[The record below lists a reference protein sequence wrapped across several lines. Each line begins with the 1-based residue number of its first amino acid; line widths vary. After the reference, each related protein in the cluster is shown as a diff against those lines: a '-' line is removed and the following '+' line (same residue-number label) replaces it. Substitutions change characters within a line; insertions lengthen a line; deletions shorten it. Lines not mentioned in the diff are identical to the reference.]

1 MGDQGFNIYAYR
13 GGNNMVENLF
23 LLVVDNRLVTED
35 FNIRKGSDVLL
46 MPTIYK
52 QSSVHIDGM
61 AENKILEY
69 DTVELHI
76 GDEIID
82 GVNGFVPIGSPFT
95 DENQEFMAHLVLTLG
110 DLEYVTQ
117 NFIIRVV

>member
-1 MGDQGFNIYAYR
+1 
-13 GGNNMVENLF
+13 MVENLF
-23 LLVVDNRLVTED
+23 LLVVDNQLVTED
-35 FNIRKGSDVLL
+35 FNVRKGSDVLL

-52 QSSVHIDGM
+52 QSSVHIDGR

-76 GDEIID
+76 GDQIID
-82 GVNGFVPIGSPFT
+82 GVNGFISIGSPIT
-95 DENQEFMAHLVLTLG
+95 DEIQEFNSYLVLTLG

>member
-1 MGDQGFNIYAYR
+1 
-13 GGNNMVENLF
+13 MVENLF
-23 LLVVDNRLVTED
+23 LLVVDNQLVTKD
-35 FNIRKGSDVLL
+35 FNIRKGSNILL

-69 DTVELHI
+69 DTIELHM
-76 GDEIID
+76 GDQVIN

-95 DENQEFMAHLVLTLG
+95 DKNQEFMAHLVLTLG

-117 NFIIRVV
+117 NCIIRVV

>member
-1 MGDQGFNIYAYR
+1 MGDQGFNIIMYR

-69 DTVELHI
+69 DTVELHM
-76 GDEIID
+76 GDQVIN

-95 DENQEFMAHLVLTLG
+95 DKNQEFMAYLVLTMG
-110 DLEYVTQ
+110 DLKYVTQ
-117 NFIIRVV
+117 DFIIRVV

>member
-1 MGDQGFNIYAYR
+1 
-13 GGNNMVENLF
+13 MVENLF

-76 GDEIID
+76 GDQVID

-95 DENQEFMAHLVLTLG
+95 DKNQELMVHLVLTMG
-110 DLEYVTQ
+110 DLKYVTQ
-117 NFIIRVV
+117 DFIIRVV

>member
-1 MGDQGFNIYAYR
+1 
-13 GGNNMVENLF
+13 MVENLF
-23 LLVVDNRLVTED
+23 LLVVDNQLVTED

-76 GDEIID
+76 GDQVID
-82 GVNGFVPIGSPFT
+82 GVNGFVPIGSPLT
-95 DENQEFMAHLVLTLG
+95 DKDQEFMAHLVLTLG
-110 DLEYVTQ
+110 DLDSVTQ

>member
-1 MGDQGFNIYAYR
+1 
-13 GGNNMVENLF
+13 MVENLF
-23 LLVVDNRLVTED
+23 LLVVDNQLVTED
-35 FNIRKGSDVLL
+35 FNIRKGSNILL

-95 DENQEFMAHLVLTLG
+95 DKNQEFMTHLVLTMD
-110 DLEYVTQ
+110 DLKYVTQ
-117 NFIIRVV
+117 DFIIRVV

>member
-1 MGDQGFNIYAYR
+1 
-13 GGNNMVENLF
+13 MVENLF

-35 FNIRKGSDVLL
+35 FNIRKGSNILL

-52 QSSVHIDGM
+52 QSSVLIDGM

-76 GDEIID
+76 GDQVIN

-95 DENQEFMAHLVLTLG
+95 DKDQEFMAHLVLTMDNLK
-110 DLEYVTQ
+110 YVTQ

>member
-1 MGDQGFNIYAYR
+1 MGDQGFNIIVYR

-23 LLVVDNRLVTED
+23 LLIVDNKLVTED
-35 FNIRKGSDVLL
+35 FSVRKGSNILL

-82 GVNGFVPIGSPFT
+82 GVNGFVSIGSPIT
-95 DENQEFMAHLVLTLG
+95 DKIQEFNSHLVLTLG

>member
-1 MGDQGFNIYAYR
+1 MGDQGFNIICVQ

-35 FNIRKGSDVLL
+35 FNVRKGSNILL

-61 AENKILEY
+61 AEK
-69 DTVELHI
+69 
-76 GDEIID
+76 
-82 GVNGFVPIGSPFT
+82 
-95 DENQEFMAHLVLTLG
+95 
-110 DLEYVTQ
+110 
-117 NFIIRVV
+117 